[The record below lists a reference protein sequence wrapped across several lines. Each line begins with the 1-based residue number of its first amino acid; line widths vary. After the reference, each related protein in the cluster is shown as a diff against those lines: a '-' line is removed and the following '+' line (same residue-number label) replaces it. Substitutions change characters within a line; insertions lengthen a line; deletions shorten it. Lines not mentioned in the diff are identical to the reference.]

1 MDSRLSASY
10 ADSMPIDLLRH
21 MLHVLDELRFRST
34 LKHIRVLL
42 DGQPVADSF
51 RAVLIWEPHR
61 IVPSYAVPIEDML
74 ASMSPVDADSTAEGE
89 PLPGDDGGR
98 RVFDPSIGFAA
109 HTASGT
115 PMSVEVGDQVLEG
128 AAFRLDQPG
137 VDHLVVLDFNAFDW
151 LEEDEP
157 IVGHPRDPF
166 SRIDIRCSSRQV
178 RVELDSHL
186 LAESTKPS
194 LLFEGAFPFARF
206 YLRREDVRAEL
217 LPSDTRTTCAYK
229 GHAIHYSVRTE
240 SSDGRDVAWSYLDPL
255 PDASQITGLVAF
267 YQERT
272 DLIVD
277 GKRLPRPRT
286 PWSRHQLG
294 T

>member
-1 MDSRLSASY
+1 
-10 ADSMPIDLLRH
+10 MPVDLLRH
-21 MLHVLDELRFRST
+21 MLHVLEELRFRST

-42 DGQPVADSF
+42 DGQPVADTF
-51 RAVLIWEPHR
+51 RAVLIWEPYR
-61 IVPSYAVPIEDML
+61 IVPSYAVPIEDMI
-74 ASMSPVDADSTAEGE
+74 ASMSPVRRHRLDADSTAEDE
-89 PLPGDDGGR
+89 PVPIDDGAR
-98 RVFDPSIGFAA
+98 RVLDPSIGFAA

-115 PMSVEVGDQVLEG
+115 PMSVEVGGREREG
-128 AAFRLDQPG
+128 AAFRLDEPG
-137 VDHLVVLDFNAFDW
+137 VDHLVVLDFSAFDW

-166 SRIDIRCSSRQV
+166 SRIDIRSSSRQV

-186 LAESTKPS
+186 LAESSRPS
-194 LLFEGAFPFARF
+194 LLFEGSFPFARF
-206 YLRREDVRAEL
+206 YLPREDVRAEL

-229 GHAIHYSVRTE
+229 GHATHYSVHTE

-286 PWSRHQLG
+286 PWSRRQLSP
-294 T
+294 